1 LNEEKSVIL
10 VVDDERDHA
19 DGIVEALEKLP
30 VKAVAVYNGKDA
42 LEIVRNQQVDVVVTD
57 LKLGS
62 DFDGLAIL
70 EEAKKH
76 NSRTEVI
83 LITAYA
89 TIDTCKQALRRGAY
103 DYLVKPID
111 IDQLRTLV
119 SQASRKARLPIVP
132 HKGNLYYRMRYGG
145 QASDASVRQA
155 KDDKTNQEE
164 FEFKGV
170 RGTNPAMKG
179 IFDVLRR
186 VAPTNISVLIE
197 GESGT
202 GKELLARA
210 IHNNSPRWNKPFRPV
225 NCAGL
230 TETLLESE
238 LFGHA
243 KGAFTG
249 AAGDRKGLFEIA
261 DKGTLLL
268 DEIGDMPLNMQAKL
282 LRVIEDGVVIP
293 VGSNKPTV
301 VDVRIISATNHDLT
315 KLIEEKK
322 FRQDLYFRI
331 KGVNITLPALR
342 ERTEDIPA
350 LVEFFLS
357 QAASETGSKVTGIT
371 DTAMAALCS
380 FDWPGNIRQLRNS
393 VRTMVVMCDRDKIDM
408 ADIPPE
414 IAHRPQ
420 LPPFLLSPESR
431 GAALGPSTS
440 LKTVL
445 AGMSL
450 NELEKQAIVE
460 TLTKTQ
466 GNREKAAKILGIGER
481 TLYRKIKEYNL

>member
-1 LNEEKSVIL
+1 MVEKGCVIL

-19 DGIVEALEKLP
+19 DGIAEALDKSG
-30 VKAVAVYNGKDA
+30 VKAIAVYSAEDA
-42 LEIVRNQQVDVVVTD
+42 LEIVRNQQVAVVVTD
-57 LKLGS
+57 FKLEG
-62 DFDGLAIL
+62 DINGLDIL
-70 EEAKKH
+70 EEAKKA
-76 NSRTEVI
+76 NSQTEVI

-89 TIDTCKQALRRGAY
+89 TIDNCKEAIRRGAY

-111 IDQLRTLV
+111 IDQLRSLV
-119 SQASRKARLPIVP
+119 SRACKKASTGKREVKSGATDE
-132 HKGNLYYRMRYGG
+132 GYFY
-145 QASDASVRQA
+145 
-155 KDDKTNQEE
+155 
-164 FEFKGV
+164 FEGV
-170 RGTNPAMKG
+170 RSSNPAMEG
-179 IFDVLRR
+179 IYEVLRR

-202 GKELLARA
+202 GKELLAKA
-210 IHNNSPRWNKPFRPV
+210 IHENSPRRNRAFRPI

-249 AAGDRKGLFEIA
+249 ATGDRKGLFEIA

-282 LRVIEDGVVIP
+282 LRVIEDGIVIP
-293 VGSNKPTV
+293 VGSHKQIV

-315 KLIEEKK
+315 DLIEQKK

-342 ERTEDIPA
+342 NRADDIPA
-350 LVEFFLS
+350 LAQYFLEE
-357 QAASETGSKVTGIT
+357 AVGETGSQVTGIT
-371 DTAMAALCS
+371 EAALMILMN
-380 FDWPGNIRQLRNS
+380 FDWPGNIRQLRNC
-393 VRTMVVMCDRDKIDM
+393 VRTMVVMCDRDMLDVQ
-408 ADIPPE
+408 DIPPE
-414 IAHRPQ
+414 IYQRRQ
-420 LPPFLLSPESR
+420 LAAGT
-431 GAALGPSTS
+431 GAA
-440 LKTVL
+440 
-445 AGMSL
+445 AGSGSVSL
-450 NELEKQAIVE
+450 NELEKQAIVD
-460 TLTKTQ
+460 TLAKTK

>member
-1 LNEEKSVIL
+1 MSSDTVIL

-19 DGIVEALEKLP
+19 DGIAEALDKSGA
-30 VKAVAVYNGKDA
+30 KAIAVYSGENA

-57 LKLGS
+57 LKLGG
-62 DFDGLAIL
+62 DIDGLAIL
-70 EEAKKH
+70 EEARKT
-76 NSRTEVI
+76 NGRTEVI

-89 TIDTCKQALRRGAY
+89 TIDTCKEALRRGAY

-119 SQASRKARLPIVP
+119 SQAGRKASAAIQREQQTS
-132 HKGNLYYRMRYGG
+132 KE
-145 QASDASVRQA
+145 D
-155 KDDKTNQEE
+155 
-164 FEFKGV
+164 FEIEGV
-170 RGTNPAMKG
+170 RGTNPAMEG
-179 IFDVLRR
+179 IFEVLRR

-210 IHNNSPRWNKPFRPV
+210 IHNYSPRRNRPFRPI

-249 AAGDRKGLFEIA
+249 ATADRKGLFEIA

-268 DEIGDMPLNMQAKL
+268 DEIGDMPMNMQAKL

-293 VGSNKPTV
+293 VGSHKPTV
-301 VDVRIISATNHDLT
+301 VDVRIISATNHELT
-315 KLIEEKK
+315 ELIEQKK

-331 KGVNITLPALR
+331 KGVNITLPPLR
-342 ERTEDIPA
+342 SRGEDIPA
-350 LVEFFLS
+350 LVEYFLKE
-357 QAASETGSKVTGIT
+357 AAAETGSAVSGIT
-371 DTAMAALCS
+371 EAALMILMN
-380 FDWPGNIRQLRNS
+380 FDWPGNIRQLRNCI
-393 VRTMVVMCDRDKIDM
+393 RTMVVMCDADM
-408 ADIPPE
+408 LDLQDIPPE
-414 IAHRPQ
+414 ILQRRQ
-420 LPPFLLSPESR
+420 LAAGT
-431 GAALGPSTS
+431 GAQAGLGS
-440 LKTVL
+440 V
-445 AGMSL
+445 SL
-450 NELEKQAIVE
+450 NELEKQAIVD
-460 TLTKTQ
+460 TLAKTK